1 MSTLY
6 PKRKRKIIH
15 QWNKVF
21 LNKRNN
27 QETGDN
33 SYILKTGSLK
43 LSTTTTNNN
52 ENGNVGSFTEFP
64 EKQYKAII

>member
-6 PKRKRKIIH
+6 PKRKRKIIY
-15 QWNKVF
+15 QWNKVL
-21 LNKRNN
+21 LNKRSN
-27 QETGDN
+27 QETGND

-64 EKQYKAII
+64 DKQYKAII

>member
-1 MSTLY
+1 M
-6 PKRKRKIIH
+6 
-15 QWNKVF
+15 F